1 MSPLSKKRG
10 HHDLRILRFER
21 IASTAAVR
29 TRGDFGI
36 IPSPY
41 DADFERKIRSKSVA
55 KIYEQSMCESFARK
69 LFLKLESFATRCEAL
84 LPCDRE
90 RCIIRKIFVAGGR
103 TEMAI
108 SYNKLWKLLID
119 KKMSKADLRKAAG
132 IAPNTMTR
140 LRRDE
145 EVTLA
150 VLNKI
155 CSTLDVDIGDIMEF
169 LPDPLE

>member
-1 MSPLSKKRG
+1 
-10 HHDLRILRFER
+10 
-21 IASTAAVR
+21 
-29 TRGDFGI
+29 
-36 IPSPY
+36 
-41 DADFERKIRSKSVA
+41 
-55 KIYEQSMCESFARK
+55 
-69 LFLKLESFATRCEAL
+69 
-84 LPCDRE
+84 
-90 RCIIRKIFVAGGR
+90 
-103 TEMAI
+103 MAI

-155 CSTLDVDIGDIMEF
+155 CMTLEVDIGDIMEF
-169 LPDPLE
+169 LPEDEVAANE

>member
-1 MSPLSKKRG
+1 
-10 HHDLRILRFER
+10 
-21 IASTAAVR
+21 
-29 TRGDFGI
+29 
-36 IPSPY
+36 
-41 DADFERKIRSKSVA
+41 
-55 KIYEQSMCESFARK
+55 
-69 LFLKLESFATRCEAL
+69 
-84 LPCDRE
+84 
-90 RCIIRKIFVAGGR
+90 
-103 TEMAI
+103 MAI

-155 CSTLDVDIGDIMEF
+155 CSTLDVNIGDIMEF